1 VFKIISS
8 LLRKQFLCFMA
19 AMLNFSSVYC
29 SLCHLF
35 RLSPSL
41 SSSKSLRAQA
51 RAISNPFS
59 QHLPLPSTGYK
70 IRLLCTPFSSV
81 PKDANRFLHV
91 LPCILTGPALP
102 SASNST
108 CILSLPRVFCMLSP
122 PSAQPP
128 QPLSLL
134 FHSDLPSVAA
144 KTPLRHQS

>member
-41 SSSKSLRAQA
+41 SSSKSLRTQA

-81 PKDANRFLHV
+81 PRTPIASSMSFLASSQARLFPPPP
-91 LPCILTGPALP
+91 LPPAYY
-102 SASNST
+102 
-108 CILSLPRVFCMLSP
+108 LSLAYSVCCH